1 MGCTNAK
8 EQNTQKNRQDVR
20 RWLQEIEQI
29 IKQVESLNCFYQDEQ
44 KIACNISPQ
53 IEKIEEFIKYA
64 FQNYKSESII
74 TQATIQQKITYDS
87 YASQLKTLQQNAIQI
102 VGYGTKIYVQKQNID
117 KSPVF
122 QAFGQKLMI
131 LQDFAFK
138 VKIPQ
143 IQIQDL
149 ESKLQNLVKCLSL
162 SQSI

>member
-8 EQNTQKNRQDVR
+8 EQIPQKNRQEIR
-20 RWLQEIEQI
+20 RCLQEIEQI
-29 IKQVESLNCFYQDEQ
+29 IKQVESLNRFYQEEQ
-44 KIACNISPQ
+44 KIACNISPS
-53 IEKIEEFIKYA
+53 IDKIEEFIKYA

-87 YASQLKTLQQNAIQI
+87 YASQLKTLQQNAQQI
-102 VGYGTKIYVQKQNID
+102 VGYGTKIYLQKQDID

-131 LQDFAFK
+131 LQEFAFK